1 MIGYHFARQ
10 SEIEIVKAL
19 PTQRSWPNSCA
30 GRLSHSH
37 NGEVGM
43 PHSITRREFVMA
55 TSAAGVAAFGLPLQ
69 TQADDAKTLR
79 FIMRN
84 DLRVLDPMWT
94 TAYVTRNHGYMV
106 FDTLFALDAKFQP
119 QPQMVGDYSISAD
132 KLVYT
137 FTLRDGLSFHDS
149 QPVRAADCVASLKR
163 WMARDSV
170 GQTLAAITEEMTGG
184 DGKTFS
190 IR

>member
-55 TSAAGVAAFGLPLQ
+55 TSAAGVAAFGLPPQ

-94 TAYVTRNHGYMV
+94 TAYVTRNHAYMV
-106 FDTLFALDAKFQP
+106 FDTLFALDSTFQP
-119 QPQMVGDYSISAD
+119 HPQMVGDYSISPNN
-132 KLVYT
+132 LVYR
-137 FTLRDGLSFHDS
+137 FTLRDGLKFHDGE
-149 QPVRAADCVASLKR
+149 PVRGADCVASLTR
-163 WMARDSV
+163 WMARDSL
-170 GQTLAAITEEMTGG
+170 GQSLATNIDEM
-184 DGKTFS
+184 
-190 IR
+190 